1 MTPITPSLVVISVDG
16 SRVFVKLEE
25 KTVEGKQVRFKTK
38 IK

>member
-25 KTVEGKQVRFKTK
+25 KTVNSGRETGSF
-38 IK
+38 